1 MKKTEQIIGFIIL
14 CLIMGCEK
22 KTVWSLQNE
31 QKETIIV
38 DGMITNEKK
47 VHQIKLTFPVQQLND
62 IAQPVSGAVVLI
74 SDKDSVYTLTENPVQ
89 KGIYE
94 TSSYF
99 IGKVGNYYNLYIN
112 YNNEKIITARSILL
126 REQTFNPIKY
136 EQVNNTD
143 LYQITWI
150 ADDYNAENYAMYEVL
165 LDWSMVPGYETL
177 NPDSCK
183 ARLLYYTLPTIDVS
197 QVFAPDKQKIYFPKG
212 TIVNEKRYSITREH
226 AEFVRAL
233 LAETNW
239 QGGLFDSAHSGLPGN
254 IEGEASG
261 FFAACGVSTLSLIIN

>member
-1 MKKTEQIIGFIIL
+1 MKKIEQIIGLIIL

-112 YNNEKIITARSILL
+112 YKNEKIINS
-126 REQTFNPIKY
+126 
-136 EQVNNTD
+136 
-143 LYQITWI
+143 
-150 ADDYNAENYAMYEVL
+150 
-165 LDWSMVPGYETL
+165 
-177 NPDSCK
+177 
-183 ARLLYYTLPTIDVS
+183 
-197 QVFAPDKQKIYFPKG
+197 
-212 TIVNEKRYSITREH
+212 
-226 AEFVRAL
+226 
-233 LAETNW
+233 
-239 QGGLFDSAHSGLPGN
+239 
-254 IEGEASG
+254 
-261 FFAACGVSTLSLIIN
+261 